1 MNAIYTIPAHPCRP
15 SWGIAMQQLTLATD
29 YASTAPC
36 GVCGNHFDI
45 MPSHPYKLYCSK
57 QCGQVA
63 SYNNKKDR
71 EREAKML

>member
-1 MNAIYTIPAHPCRP
+1 MNAIYTIPKHPCKP
-15 SWGIAMQQLTLATD
+15 SWGIAMQQLSLATN

-36 GVCGNHFDI
+36 GVCGIHFDI

-57 QCGQVA
+57 RCSQIY
-63 SYNNKKDR
+63 SYRIKKEL